1 MPTARHTLGAAA
13 AAAFLALAA
22 PSVAYA
28 DGVPDAA
35 DALTSVETPVKSKV
49 NNPVDLDRTTKQVG
63 TVADTVLAKA
73 STTADPK
80 SSLSA
85 LGG

>member
-28 DGVPDAA
+28 DGVPDA
-35 DALTSVETPVKSKV
+35 DALTTVETPVRSKV
-49 NNPVDLDRTTKQVG
+49 NSPLDLNRTANQVG
-63 TVADTVLAKA
+63 TVAGTVLDKA
-73 STTADPK
+73 STESNPK
-80 SSLSA
+80 AGVTA